1 MQGRNDLV
9 WQLIS
14 WGLVWNIVKAGGRAR
29 PAWIHDLQHLRVILT
44 RKPSCLSGSWCVPGG
59 FLSFQ
64 VVHRELTRQCPLLGS
79 SWACP
84 RFLDPP
90 PPPPAPSKDSPF
102 SCPSTWRLLS
112 ARGHQVTVEGTL
124 LGGVVFLEWVEQPQ
138 SWGRGRYYSE
148 VLDNMARHGKHCL
161 HSRALMQSFLDFKG
175 ENVKFGGRNRPGLNK
190 FNSYFQIS

>member
-1 MQGRNDLV
+1 MQGKNDLV

-84 RFLDPP
+84 CFLYPP
-90 PPPPAPSKDSPF
+90 LLRPPQAKTLRSAVPAPGDFSAHGVIRSQSRGLCWVGLYSWNEWNSLKVGGGGGITAKCWTTWLGTENTACIAELWCNPFWISK
-102 SCPSTWRLLS
+102 
-112 ARGHQVTVEGTL
+112 
-124 LGGVVFLEWVEQPQ
+124 
-138 SWGRGRYYSE
+138 
-148 VLDNMARHGKHCL
+148 GK
-161 HSRALMQSFLDFKG
+161 M
-175 ENVKFGGRNRPGLNK
+175 
-190 FNSYFQIS
+190 